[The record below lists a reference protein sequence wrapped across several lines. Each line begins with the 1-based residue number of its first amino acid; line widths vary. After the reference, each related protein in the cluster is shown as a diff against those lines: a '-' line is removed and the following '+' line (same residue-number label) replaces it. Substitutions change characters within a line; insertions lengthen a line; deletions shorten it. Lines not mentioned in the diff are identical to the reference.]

1 LIQIDGIVYSLQR
14 HGGVSVYHRE
24 LAQRLQRDGRS
35 ALLSLVTP
43 NHGAWA
49 DWPPGSV
56 RVEERPARPLER
68 YRPFPCDPQA
78 TVVHTSYYRVPSD
91 PHVASVVTVL
101 DFVHER
107 FRKGPALWV
116 HSLQKNHAIRKA
128 RMVICISETTRR
140 DLERFVPGLD
150 GARVRV
156 IYVGAGE
163 DFSPIPTPHATRPF
177 VLFVGKRWGYKSFRL
192 VLHAMADLPGWDVVC
207 VGGEAQRGGE
217 LDEASPEVR
226 ARVHM
231 TGVIDDVSLNRL
243 YNQAAC
249 LAYPSA
255 YEGFGIPVLE
265 AMRAGCPVVST
276 GCASVQEVAGGA
288 FLAVPQHDPAALA
301 RACLETLAPGR
312 REELR
317 QAGFAAARPYTW
329 ERCYQETVVAYD
341 EIARAATRG
350 NTRHRHRQEAP

>member
-56 RVEERPARPLER
+56 RVE
-68 YRPFPCDPQA
+68 A

-192 VLHAMADLPGWDVVC
+192 VLHAMADLPGWDVV
-207 VGGEAQRGGE
+207 
-217 LDEASPEVR
+217 L
-226 ARVHM
+226 
-231 TGVIDDVSLNRL
+231 
-243 YNQAAC
+243 AC
-249 LAYPSA
+249 
-255 YEGFGIPVLE
+255 
-265 AMRAGCPVVST
+265 T
-276 GCASVQEVAGGA
+276 
-288 FLAVPQHDPAALA
+288 
-301 RACLETLAPGR
+301 
-312 REELR
+312 
-317 QAGFAAARPYTW
+317 
-329 ERCYQETVVAYD
+329 
-341 EIARAATRG
+341 
-350 NTRHRHRQEAP
+350 